1 MPQLRIEGAP
11 SLESCMKKALSPS
24 RTRKGVVLLVVPPC
38 FDRSSFRIVDPY
50 GRVNGR
56 SRVSRLPGYVRYVLS
71 GEDLQPIDLPSL
83 AEVYL
88 LLLLIVTC
96 AVVLD
101 YSLSRIIMLVKWR
114 MLANSHVFLGAVTRG
129 GNEINLS
136 ATRLPL

>member
-1 MPQLRIEGAP
+1 
-11 SLESCMKKALSPS
+11 MKKALSPS

-38 FDRSSFRIVDPY
+38 FDQSSFRVDPY

-83 AEVYL
+83 ARVYL

-114 MLANSHVFLGAVTRG
+114 SSHVQGFSKVEQG
-129 GNEINLS
+129 S
-136 ATRLPL
+136 